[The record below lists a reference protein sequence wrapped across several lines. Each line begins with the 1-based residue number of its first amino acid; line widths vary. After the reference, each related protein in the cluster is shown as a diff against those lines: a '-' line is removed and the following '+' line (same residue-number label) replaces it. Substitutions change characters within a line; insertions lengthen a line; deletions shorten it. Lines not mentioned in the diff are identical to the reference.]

1 MKPQTIYTEAAPEV
15 LKEKDFIIATISV
28 KHTDGEKLIEKKT
41 DIRLVESQSFVL
53 SGEHLIGLLRDAYEK
68 GEEGKSF
75 RNHLINLKLA

>member
-1 MKPQTIYTEAAPEV
+1 MKPQTVYLEASPEA
-15 LKEKDFIIATISV
+15 LKKQDFVIATISV
-28 KHTDGEKLIEKKT
+28 KHTDGEKLIEQKT

-53 SGEHLIGLLRDAYEK
+53 SGEHLIGLLRYAYEK